1 MTNAGATMRP
11 LEGKAAL
18 VTGGSRGIGA
28 AIALELGRMGANVVL
43 TYHSNQAAA
52 EAVAADVRAAGA
64 ECLATGGD
72 VRSEADVERMVEEAR
87 ERFGGVD
94 ILVNNAGTTDDKLL
108 MRMGTDSWNE
118 ILATN
123 LTSAFIATRLVLR
136 HMTRARWGRIINVSS
151 VVGVMG
157 NAGQANYAA
166 SKAGMLGLTK
176 SVAREVASRGIT
188 VNAITPG
195 FVETDL
201 TSKLTEDQRAAV
213 LSQIPMGRF
222 AGAAEIAP
230 LVGFLASDGASY
242 ITGQTFNIDG
252 GLVMQ

>member
-1 MTNAGATMRP
+1 MMAPVPTEGALAGRT
-11 LEGKAAL
+11 AL

-28 AIALELGRMGANVVL
+28 AIALELARMGARVAIM
-43 TYHSNQAAA
+43 YRSNTTAAESVAAA
-52 EAVAADVRAAGA
+52 IGAAGG
-64 ECLATGGD
+64 ECLATAGD
-72 VRSEADVERMVEEAR
+72 VRVEADLERVVGEVT

-94 ILVNNAGTTDDKLL
+94 ILVNNAGTTDDKLV

-118 ILATN
+118 ILTTN

-166 SKAGMLGLTK
+166 SKAGMLGLTR
-176 SVAREVASRGIT
+176 SVAREVASRGVT

-195 FVETDL
+195 FVETEL
-201 TSKLTEDQRAAV
+201 TSGLTEAQQELV
-213 LSQIPMGRF
+213 LRQIPMGRF
-222 AGAAEIAP
+222 ASAAEIAP
-230 LVGFLASDGASY
+230 LVGFLASDGGSY

-252 GLVMQ
+252 GMVMQ